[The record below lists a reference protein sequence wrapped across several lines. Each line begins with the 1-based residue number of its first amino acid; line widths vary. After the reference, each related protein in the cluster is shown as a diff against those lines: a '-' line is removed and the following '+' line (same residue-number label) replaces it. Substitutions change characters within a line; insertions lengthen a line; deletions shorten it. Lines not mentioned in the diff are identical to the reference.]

1 MANFKVNNI
10 VPDVGE
16 IKVGTANVSKIFQGA
31 TLVWPITQGSTPETS
46 TVCGGSIAWTTTNS
60 TITATTTGPDIQIVE
75 SVSEWNTAHVNQTPV
90 AAYYN
95 YASSDTTEP
104 RGLYYNEFAAA
115 VIQPPTGFRLP
126 TTTDYNILLVASC
139 IDLSVNPINLN
150 SLAVAGGN
158 WNTNF
163 YTNTTFRGDS
173 GLDIDAF
180 GHIDAA
186 TRDFIKNTVVGSF
199 WVFSLSNNDFRAV
212 ALGRYDSSNTQNYIT
227 NNLVKVVGDGHNIRF
242 AKDV

>member
-10 VPDVGE
+10 VPDIGE

-31 TLVWPITQGSTPETS
+31 TLVWPITQEDNSGTS
-46 TVCGGSIAWTTTNS
+46 TVCGGDIVWTTTNS

-75 SVSEWNTAHVNQTPV
+75 SVNEWNTAHNNQTPA

-95 YASSDTTEP
+95 YASSDAADP

-115 VIQPPTGFRLP
+115 VIQPPTGFRVP
-126 TTTDYNILLVASC
+126 TSEDRAALLIASC
-139 IDLSVNPINLN
+139 IDFSVNPVNYN

-180 GHIDAA
+180 GHIDAG
-186 TRDFIKNTVVGSF
+186 TRDFVKNTVVGSF
-199 WVFSLSNNDFRAV
+199 WIFSSSTDDFRAI
-212 ALGRYDSSNTQNYIT
+212 ALGRYSSSNTQNYIT
-227 NNLVKVVGDGHNIRF
+227 SSLVKVNGDGHNIRF
-242 AKDV
+242 AKNV